1 LAFYNNSFL
10 FVFYFTGGKMRGYLV
25 FLIAIISFSCTTTKT
40 VTKVEADMTVRE
52 YKIDEYVGP
61 KKKLAITKFENA
73 TRFGKRRLGDHI
85 SDVLATEL
93 GKTGRFILL
102 DRENVDKILEQL
114 SFSQAGLTEG
124 ELEQIQLIDADFLL
138 TGTVTHYSVTTS
150 GSKSIFKKSKT
161 QTAEVAADVRMINV
175 RTGEIILSESGRSI
189 AERKYEEV
197 LGVGE
202 SGGYDESLEMDA
214 FRAAVIKLTENI
226 IPAIDE
232 IPWTCNVV
240 KIAEAKLYIDAGKK
254 SNLEIGDVME
264 IYHKGAEVKNLAGQ
278 ILGYEETR
286 VGSGTV
292 VDFIGEDG
300 AILQVESGEE
310 FTMPLICKISPENI
324 QQPGGVQ

>member
-1 LAFYNNSFL
+1 
-10 FVFYFTGGKMRGYLV
+10 
-25 FLIAIISFSCTTTKT
+25 
-40 VTKVEADMTVRE
+40 MTVRE
-52 YKIDEYVGP
+52 YKTDEYFGP

-93 GKTGRFILL
+93 AKTGRFILL

-114 SFSQAGLTEG
+114 SFSQAGLTAG
-124 ELEQIQLIDADFLL
+124 ELQQIQLIDADFLL

-175 RTGEIILSESGRSI
+175 RTGEIILSESGRGI

-202 SGGYDESLEMDA
+202 TGGYDESLEMDA

-232 IPWTCNVV
+232 IPWSCDVV
-240 KIAEAKLYIDAGKK
+240 KVVETKVYIDAGKK
-254 SNLEIGDVME
+254 SNLKIGDLME
-264 IYHKGAEVKNLAGQ
+264 IYHQGAEVKNLAGQ
-278 ILGYEETR
+278 ILGYEEIL
-286 VGSGTV
+286 VGSGTL

-300 AILQVESGEE
+300 AILRVESGEG
-310 FTMPLICKISPENI
+310 FILPLICKISPGNSRQSGGI
-324 QQPGGVQ
+324 Q